1 MRRRYLRAG
10 PMALMAAAVTAALA
24 LGPAN
29 PASALSDN
37 VVSAYSGPAA
47 TSWTV
52 QRGGPTAVV
61 TLNRA
66 DGSLDVSVRR
76 NGRTILE
83 PAPVG
88 VVTDQADLTSG
99 LHLLHRDNRAVDEK
113 YTTTV
118 GKQLHRS
125 VHMNESR
132 FAFGGKGGARIDLVV
147 RAADDGVA
155 YRYVLPGKDGV
166 TIEHEASA
174 FQPPASSAAWLSTYS
189 APHEQPY
196 DRSTAASAGSGEYGY
211 PALFQVGDQNVVLAE
226 SDLDGRYSGSRL
238 VHEQGTARY
247 EVALADKEVHS
258 DGPLTTPW
266 RTAVIGD
273 LATVT
278 ESTLIDDLA
287 PPSRIRDTSWIKP
300 GKVAWSWLAGF
311 NEAQRSLATQ
321 EKFVD
326 YAAAHGWQYALV
338 DDGWKTTDWMP
349 QLMDYAHRRGVKIL
363 LWMAWTDLDT
373 PAKRDAQLNTVK
385 KWGAAGLKIDFMDSD
400 TRERYQWY
408 DDILKATAARRL
420 IVDFHGSTIP
430 NGIQR
435 TWPQVMSMEAVHG
448 AEQGDVRADNIAT
461 LPFTRNVVGSMDF
474 TPMGFQFGQ
483 RNTSDAAELALSVIF
498 ESGLQNFAGSIEE
511 YRARPELARFLEQVP
526 TVWDETKLLKG
537 SAPGRSAGFARRSG
551 ARWFLG
557 EMAAG
562 AARTHRV
569 PLDFLSGGKWRVDVV
584 RDGSDGLV
592 RESRVLTRHDTLEV
606 PGVENG
612 GFAAI
617 VCRAVPGR
625 TSCDLPVRHVPSST
639 LTVNTRRTAAHPGT
653 VVKLDGSF
661 AIDEFGPVTDV
672 TLSARTPAGW
682 SVEGAG
688 ATAAELATGQPL
700 TADWR
705 ITVPEKP
712 AYGWTE
718 IPVTA
723 TYRDPAAGATAPE
736 LSVRRQARV
745 FVSPP
750 GTDYV
755 SDLPFSAESN
765 GWGPVERDM
774 SNGEEAKGDGGPL
787 RIGDRTYDK
796 GLGAHAPSEVTVG
809 LGGTYDRF
817 STDVGI
823 DKEVSDKGS
832 KGSVVFDVIG
842 DGKVLGTSGVMD
854 SGDAAHAFDIDVTG
868 VQQLTLRVT
877 DGGDGNDSDHAD
889 WADARLHI
897 AAGTARG

>member
-1 MRRRYLRAG
+1 MRRRNLRSG
-10 PMALMAAAVTAALA
+10 PMALMVAAVSAALA
-24 LGPAN
+24 LALAN
-29 PASALSDN
+29 PASALPDN
-37 VVSAYSGPAA
+37 VVGSHSGPAA

-61 TLNRA
+61 TLDRT
-66 DGSLDVSVRR
+66 DGSLDFSVRR
-76 NGRTILE
+76 NGRTVLE

-88 VVTDQADLTSG
+88 VVTDQADLTSH
-99 LHLLHRDNRAVDEK
+99 LHLLHRSSRAVDEK

-118 GKQLHRS
+118 GKQLRRS

-132 FAFGGKGGARIDLVV
+132 FAFEGKDGARLDLVV

-155 YRYVLPGKDGV
+155 YRYALPGKDGMTV
-166 TIEHEASA
+166 EHEDSA
-174 FQPPASSAAWLSTYS
+174 FQLPASSPAWLSAYS

-196 DRSTAASAGSGEYGY
+196 DRTTAASAGSGEYGY

-238 VHEQGTARY
+238 VHEQGTGRY

-266 RTAVIGD
+266 RAAVIGD

-311 NEAQRSLATQ
+311 NEAQRSLETQ

-349 QLMDYAHRRGVKIL
+349 QLMDYAKRRGVKIL

-373 PAKRDAQLNTVK
+373 AAKRDAQLNKVK
-385 KWGAAGLKIDFMDSD
+385 EWGAAGLKIDFMDSD

-408 DDILKATAARRL
+408 DEILKATAERKL
-420 IVDFHGSTIP
+420 LVDFHGSTIP

-592 RESRVLTRHDTLEV
+592 RESRLLTRHDTLKV

-625 TSCDLPVRHVPSST
+625 AGCDEPVRHVPSGT
-639 LTVNTRRTAAHPGT
+639 LTVDPRQIAADPGT
-653 VVKLDGSF
+653 EVQLDGSF

-672 TLSARTPAGW
+672 TLSTKAPEGW
-682 SVEGAG
+682 SVEGPG

-705 ITVPEKP
+705 ITVPEQP

-718 IPVTA
+718 IPVTV
-723 TYRDPAAGATAPE
+723 TYRNPATGATAPK
-736 LSVRRQARV
+736 LSLQRQARV

-750 GTDYV
+750 GIDYV
-755 SDLPFSAESN
+755 SNLPFTAESN
-765 GWGPVERDM
+765 GWGPVERDT
-774 SNGEEAKGDGGPL
+774 SNGESAKGDGGPL

-796 GLGAHAPSEVTVG
+796 GLGAHTPSEVTVD

-817 STDVGI
+817 SADVGI
-823 DKEVSDKGS
+823 DEEKPD
-832 KGSVVFDVIG
+832 KGSVVFEVIG
-842 DGKVLGTSGVMD
+842 DGKVLGTSEVM
-854 SGDAAHAFDIDVTG
+854 GPNDAAHAFDIDVTG
-868 VQQLTLRVT
+868 VRQLTLRVT

-897 AAGTARG
+897 AAGTARR

>member
-1 MRRRYLRAG
+1 MRRRNLRAG
-10 PMALMAAAVTAALA
+10 PMALTAAAVSAALA
-24 LGPAN
+24 LGSAGQ
-29 PASALSDN
+29 ASALADN
-37 VVSAYSGPAA
+37 VVDSHSGPSA

-61 TLNRA
+61 ALDRT
-66 DGSLDVSVRR
+66 DGSLDFSVKR
-76 NGRTILE
+76 NGRTVLE

-88 VVTDQADLTSG
+88 VVTDQADLTSR
-99 LHLLHRDNRAVDEK
+99 LHLLHRADRVVNEK

-118 GKQLHRS
+118 GKQLRRS

-132 FAFGGKGGARIDLVV
+132 FAFEGENGARLDLVV

-174 FQPPASSAAWLSTYS
+174 FQPPASSPAWLSAYA

-196 DRSTAASAGSGEYGY
+196 DRTTAASAGSGEYGY

-238 VHEQGTARY
+238 VHEQGTGRY
-247 EVALADKEVHS
+247 ELALADKEVHS

-273 LATVT
+273 LASVT

-311 NEAQRSLATQ
+311 SEAQRSLETQ

-349 QLMDYAHRRGVKIL
+349 QLMDYAKRRGVKIL
-363 LWMAWTDLDT
+363 LWMPWTDLDT
-373 PAKRDAQLNTVK
+373 AAERDTQLNKVK

-408 DDILKATAARRL
+408 DEILKATAEREL
-420 IVDFHGSTIP
+420 VVDFHGSTIP

-435 TWPQVMSMEAVHG
+435 TWPQVMTMEAVHG

-461 LPFTRNVVGSMDF
+461 LPFTRNIVGSMDF

-551 ARWFLG
+551 DRWFLG

-592 RESRVLTRHDTLEV
+592 RESRLLTRHDTLKV

-612 GFAAI
+612 GFTAI

-625 TSCDLPVRHVPSST
+625 SRCDEPVRRVPSGT
-639 LTVNTRRTAAHPGT
+639 LTVDPRQTAADPGT
-653 VVKLDGSF
+653 EVTLDGSF
-661 AIDEFGPVTDV
+661 TIDESGPVTDV
-672 TLSARTPAGW
+672 TLSAKAPEGW
-682 SVEGAG
+682 SIEGPG

-700 TADWR
+700 TAGWR
-705 ITVPEKP
+705 ITVPEHP

-718 IPVTA
+718 IPVTVA
-723 TYRDPAAGATAPE
+723 YRDPAAGATAPE
-736 LSVRRQARV
+736 LSLRTQARV

-750 GTDYV
+750 GIDYV
-755 SDLPFSAESN
+755 SDLPFSAQSN
-765 GWGPVERDM
+765 GWGPVERDT
-774 SNGEEAKGDGGPL
+774 SNGESSKGDGGPL

-796 GLGAHAPSEVTVG
+796 GLGAHAPSEVTVD
-809 LGGTYDRF
+809 LGGIYDRF
-817 STDVGI
+817 SADVGI
-823 DKEVSDKGS
+823 DEEKPDKGS
-832 KGSVVFDVIG
+832 AVFEVIG
-842 DGKVLGTSGVMD
+842 DGKVLGTSEVM
-854 SGDAAHAFDIDVTG
+854 GPNDAAHVFDIDVTG
-868 VQQLTLRVT
+868 VQRLTLRVT

-897 AAGTARG
+897 AAGTDRR